1 MGKVSKPVQ
10 IVGVTATYNGNVGGA
25 VRQEVVF
32 ELGKV
37 DATTGNEFKSREDL
51 DDNGI
56 LAFDKAEDLL
66 LLLGDLS
73 AQGSQVLDDL
83 GSTSEVGQGG
93 NVMQRGILSE
103 QRGARRSQELLV
115 SRRHCEC

>member
-1 MGKVSKPVQ
+1 MGKISKPVQ
-10 IVGVTATYNGNVGGA
+10 TGGVVATYNGNIGGA

-32 ELGKV
+32 ELGKI

-56 LAFDKAEDLL
+56 LAFDKTEDLL

-83 GSTSEVGQGG
+83 GCTSKAGQGG
-93 NVMQRGILSE
+93 NVMQRSILSE
-103 QRGARRSQELLV
+103 QRGARRG
-115 SRRHCEC
+115 